1 MEDYKLAYLKL
12 FNEVTDVI
20 AQLQQI
26 QLKAED
32 ILTHEKEKR
41 TVNRPLFA
49 SRSPRKAQPASAPS
63 PSALRPY

>member
-32 ILTHEKEKR
+32 ILTHETGKEDG
-41 TVNRPLFA
+41 
-49 SRSPRKAQPASAPS
+49 
-63 PSALRPY
+63 